1 MTFYHLDG
9 LDKTYHG
16 TDTRDAHSFDDKVV
30 NDSHIFNL
38 NLCIQVTVQ
47 NKIIGQKIGIKF
59 ECENGCVKRNV
70 DFFNSTE
77 STECD
82 NTSNLV

>member
-1 MTFYHLDG
+1 MIAC
-9 LDKTYHG
+9 K
-16 TDTRDAHSFDDKVV
+16 DTKDAHSFDDKVV

-59 ECENGCVKRNV
+59 ECENGRVKRNAE
-70 DFFNSTE
+70 FFNSIE
-77 STECD
+77 STEFD
-82 NTSNLV
+82 NTSNPLNKKALYTIER